1 MTAEEIAIMALQNT
15 NAELVSAVNTTKS
28 NIEQSVADGVTQAGD
43 TVVAGMFSV
52 VSNSIET
59 KTMFLKFLNK

>member
-1 MTAEEIAIMALQNT
+1 MTSEEIAIMALQNT
-15 NAELVSAVNTTKS
+15 NAELVSAVNTTKA

-43 TVVAGMFSV
+43 TVVSGMFSV

-59 KTMFLKFLNK
+59 KTLFLKFINK